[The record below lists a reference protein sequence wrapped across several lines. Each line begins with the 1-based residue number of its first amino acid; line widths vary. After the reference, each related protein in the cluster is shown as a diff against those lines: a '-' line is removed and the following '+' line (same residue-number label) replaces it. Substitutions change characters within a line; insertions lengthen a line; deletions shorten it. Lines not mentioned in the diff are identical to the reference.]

1 MKNVMRVFSAA
12 ALAAAFA
19 LPAFA
24 QAKPPAAPAAPATT
38 PAAAPNI
45 CTEDAR
51 TELYTKYFTEKKTD
65 QSAAFATGKTY
76 LEKYAS
82 CDDTYTKAVKKFVD
96 AYGSAKLRIDA
107 LTALEKGDYNTAV
120 KTGGE
125 VLAANPDDVQLIALL
140 GYYGYKANEA
150 GNAANNAF
158 ALANA
163 KKAIQML
170 EAGQAPEKWV
180 LFKGKDDALSYLN
193 FAVGELT
200 IKDNPTEAATAYL
213 KASQI
218 EGDLKKQPA
227 IYYKL
232 ALAYAINQYNP
243 LLTALTPFAGK
254 DETPESKLAFA
265 NFHGAADR
273 VIDAYAR
280 AVALTTDATKKA
292 ALLAELKPIYVA
304 RNTTETGLNELIAG
318 VLSKPLLEPFVP
330 ATTPAPA
337 ATPTTTGATPAT
349 GTTPPVGGTEA
360 TTTTPATP
368 AAKPPAAAGTTT
380 TPAAAKPPAST
391 TVTNKPEAP
400 KPAKPAKP
408 AEQPNKARKP

>member
-24 QAKPPAAPAAPATT
+24 QATPPAAT
-38 PAAAPNI
+38 PAAAPAAAPDI
-45 CTEDAR
+45 CKEDAR
-51 TELYTKYFTEKKTD
+51 TELYTKYFNEKKTD
-65 QSAAFATGKTY
+65 QAAAFATGKTY

-82 CDDTYTKAVKKFVD
+82 CNDTYTTAVKKFVD
-96 AYGSAKLRIDA
+96 LYGPAKLRIDT
-107 LTALEKGDYNTAV
+107 LTALEKGDYNNAV

-193 FAVGELT
+193 YAVGELT
-200 IKDNPTEAATAYL
+200 FKDNPTEAAKAYL

-218 EGDLKKQPA
+218 EADLKKQPA
-227 IYYKL
+227 VYYKL

-265 NFHGAADR
+265 NFYGAADR

-280 AVALTTDATKKA
+280 AVALTTDTTKKA
-292 ALLAELKPIYVA
+292 ALLEELKPIYSS
-304 RNTTETGLNELIAG
+304 RNNNSDAGLNELIAG
-318 VLSKPLLEPFVP
+318 VLSKPLPEPFVP
-330 ATTPAPA
+330 ATTPPPA
-337 ATPTTTGATPAT
+337 ATPATTGATPAT
-349 GTTPPVGGTEA
+349 GTTPPVSGTEA
-360 TTTTPATP
+360 TTTTTTPATP

-400 KPAKPAKP
+400 KPAKPA
-408 AEQPNKARKP
+408 EQPNKARKP